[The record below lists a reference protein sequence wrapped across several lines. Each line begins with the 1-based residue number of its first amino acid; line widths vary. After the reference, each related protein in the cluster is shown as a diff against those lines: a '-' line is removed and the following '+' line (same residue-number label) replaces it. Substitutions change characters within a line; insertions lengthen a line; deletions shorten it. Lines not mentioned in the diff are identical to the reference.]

1 MNQIGIMQGRLS
13 PPVAGR
19 LQAFP
24 WKSWEEEFEH
34 ARACGFDTI
43 EWLFE
48 ADGYKQNPI
57 WTEAGLEKIRRQVAL
72 TGVQVRSL
80 CADYFM
86 SHPFFRVSE
95 KERMQSVA
103 VLSQLIN
110 RAARVGISVILV
122 PALEVSEIRTEAE
135 KAKLLDSLNKPLA
148 LAAAHDVRL
157 GLETELPA
165 PEYSDLI
172 ERASHPALGAYYDT
186 GNATAKGFDIAADIR
201 RLSPF
206 LCGVHIKD
214 RKRDGPSV
222 LLGHGSTDFSAFFEA
237 IVRIKYKDVFVLQTA
252 LSEDYIGVATAH
264 LEFVHLALAEHKYS
278 PRQRLD
284 DANST
289 IGKIDA

>member
-1 MNQIGIMQGRLS
+1 MQ
-13 PPVAGR
+13 
-19 LQAFP
+19 
-24 WKSWEEEFEH
+24 
-34 ARACGFDTI
+34 
-43 EWLFE
+43 
-48 ADGYKQNPI
+48 N
-57 WTEAGLEKIRRQVAL
+57 
-72 TGVQVRSL
+72 
-80 CADYFM
+80 
-86 SHPFFRVSE
+86 
-95 KERMQSVA
+95 VA
-103 VLSQLIN
+103 VLSNLIG
-110 RAARVGISVILV
+110 RAASMGVLVILLPV
-122 PALEVSEIRTEAE
+122 LEVSEVQTEGE
-135 KAKLLDSLNKPLA
+135 KTQLLDSLSEPLA
-148 LAAAHDVRL
+148 LAAENGIRL